1 MSDGRCD
8 RLAAPT
14 PGNMNIEPDPPK
26 GLMDRAKGMALKGGT
41 ALLLA
46 FIAYHV
52 AFSAL
57 KAIGFWIGSAALGGT
72 C

>member
-1 MSDGRCD
+1 
-8 RLAAPT
+8 
-14 PGNMNIEPDPPK
+14 MNIEPDPPK